1 MVVDNKIVG
10 ERMEFLRENMG
21 VSQKN
26 LAEYLDISQPYLS
39 QIAAGKRPMS
49 LTILDK
55 LCALFGCSEQYLL
68 GLDDSFH
75 PKSYAFRSKKIDVAD
90 LKCIASINKL
100 YKNLKYLHKK
110 HCLRMLLLK
119 MPVYLTIRIY
129 NKCFG
134 ND

>member
-49 LTILDK
+49 LTILDVVNSI
-55 LCALFGCSEQYLL
+55 FWVWMI
-68 GLDDSFH
+68 
-75 PKSYAFRSKKIDVAD
+75 AFIQSLMHFVVKR
-90 LKCIASINKL
+90 LM
-100 YKNLKYLHKK
+100 
-110 HCLRMLLLK
+110 LR
-119 MPVYLTIRIY
+119 I
-129 NKCFG
+129 
-134 ND
+134 

>member
-49 LTILDK
+49 LTIL
-55 LCALFGCSEQYLL
+55 

-110 HCLRMLLLK
+110 QKEL
-119 MPVYLTIRIY
+119 
-129 NKCFG
+129 G
-134 ND
+134 G

>member
-55 LCALFGCSEQYLL
+55 LCALFGCSEQYLWVWMI
-68 GLDDSFH
+68 
-75 PKSYAFRSKKIDVAD
+75 AFIQSLMHFVVKR
-90 LKCIASINKL
+90 LM
-100 YKNLKYLHKK
+100 
-110 HCLRMLLLK
+110 LR
-119 MPVYLTIRIY
+119 I
-129 NKCFG
+129 
-134 ND
+134 

>member
-1 MVVDNKIVG
+1 
-10 ERMEFLRENMG
+10 MG

-110 HCLRMLLLK
+110 QKELGG
-119 MPVYLTIRIY
+119 LT
-129 NKCFG
+129 
-134 ND
+134 

>member
-55 LCALFGCSEQYLL
+55 LW
-68 GLDDSFH
+68 
-75 PKSYAFRSKKIDVAD
+75 
-90 LKCIASINKL
+90 
-100 YKNLKYLHKK
+100 
-110 HCLRMLLLK
+110 M
-119 MPVYLTIRIY
+119 
-129 NKCFG
+129 
-134 ND
+134 

>member
-39 QIAAGKRPMS
+39 QIASGKRPMS

-55 LCALFGCSEQYLL
+55 
-68 GLDDSFH
+68 
-75 PKSYAFRSKKIDVAD
+75 
-90 LKCIASINKL
+90 IASL
-100 YKNLKYLHKK
+100 S
-110 HCLRMLLLK
+110 LLAVPFPK
-119 MPVYLTIRIY
+119 AI
-129 NKCFG
+129 
-134 ND
+134 

>member
-90 LKCIASINKL
+90 LKCIPSINKL
-100 YKNLKYLHKK
+100 YFTNGISCIFSKYLEAMISLKIS
-110 HCLRMLLLK
+110 CL
-119 MPVYLTIRIY
+119 
-129 NKCFG
+129 
-134 ND
+134 

>member
-21 VSQKN
+21 ISQKN

-110 HCLRMLLLK
+110 QKEL
-119 MPVYLTIRIY
+119 
-129 NKCFG
+129 G
-134 ND
+134 G